1 MIDTPGKREYDKRQ
15 GKSKEENRMK
25 KVLIGSVLTLVS
37 SLCAAEFG
45 HGLVWKPILG
55 VGQRIGGR
63 RTAGRVPAGVG
74 FGIGD
79 PGRRVF
85 SEREIKAEI

>member
-1 MIDTPGKREYDKRQ
+1 
-15 GKSKEENRMK
+15 MK

-37 SLCAAEFG
+37 SLWAIAISVYVQLN
-45 HGLVWKPILG
+45 LVMDWYGSRFWASAKEL
-55 VGQRIGGR
+55 GGR
-63 RTAGRVPAGVG
+63 RTAGRVPDGVD